1 MSMKETHFTIG
12 KLAKKAGVKI
22 DTVRF
27 YERKGLIKQPSNTS
41 GYRKYPLE
49 DAIKIRFIKRTQ
61 ELGFTLKEAKELLE
75 LKVSKT
81 AKCST
86 VKEKTE
92 LKISEVELKIK
103 DLRRIRKTLKNLS
116 EACGRKNL
124 STTECPILESFE
136 KGIR

>member
-81 AKCST
+81 AKCSKFRT
-86 VKEKTE
+86 VF
-92 LKISEVELKIK
+92 KIQG
-103 DLRRIRKTLKNLS
+103 RRFFHRTRALFL
-116 EACGRKNL
+116 
-124 STTECPILESFE
+124 
-136 KGIR
+136 